1 MNAPK
6 VVLSEST
13 IAFFKMSCGCEIVS
27 ITCANSKAIAKSK
40 MQEKQGK
47 ILNDIFS
54 ISVGMRCAHK
64 NPRDKLM
71 NNCVMSQI
79 DCINKDS

>member
-27 ITCANSKAIAKSK
+27 KTCANSKAIAKSK
-40 MQEKQGK
+40 M
-47 ILNDIFS
+47 
-54 ISVGMRCAHK
+54 
-64 NPRDKLM
+64 
-71 NNCVMSQI
+71 
-79 DCINKDS
+79 